1 MAKTKKFKDWCKY
14 FLDPSSPTYGNK
26 TQSAVKAYG
35 SKLYSTAGQIGWEN
49 YKKLENQLAL
59 IADSQG
65 YGVADLF
72 KITMKKAMEGSF
84 SDWERFMERLG
95 YFQPLRG
102 AAANV
107 INQQFNF
114 DNLAERFMEARKE
127 RGLPIPGQPTSD

>member
-1 MAKTKKFKDWCKY
+1 M
-14 FLDPSSPTYGNK
+14 
-26 TQSAVKAYG
+26 
-35 SKLYSTAGQIGWEN
+35 
-49 YKKLENQLAL
+49 AL

-102 AAANV
+102 TAANV

-114 DNLAERFMEARKE
+114 DNLAERFIQARKE
-127 RGLPIPGQPTSD
+127 RGLSLPEQTPS